1 VRHLK
6 VLLTV
11 PSLNLSE
18 FKGLARVSLE
28 LYKGLLKN
36 DVEVEVYEVH
46 KPRKN
51 YIKTL
56 TTVPIKQLFSKADI
70 IHATSPENGI
80 FLKFMKNTVATFHD
94 FIPFTHT
101 EKLKF
106 KKGFI
111 VKNYAK
117 ISWWLASKVKVV
129 VVNST
134 QTAQEFKRY
143 YGREAIVINP
153 GCDERFKPLKVKKDK
168 ITLGWFGN
176 WSYRKNLRDA
186 IEVFKL
192 VKKKIDCKLLIAGGS
207 LGGLY
212 QEEYNPLELTRG
224 LEDVEIREYIPESKI
239 VEFYNEFDVYLRT
252 SLYEGF
258 DINLIEAMRC
268 CIPCFVFSWAK
279 IPEETTKFALK
290 CSDTHDMANKILE
303 LIDSEDYKKISKKG
317 IEYTKQFTWERFCD
331 QHLQIYES
339 L

>member
-1 VRHLK
+1 MR
-6 VLLTV
+6 VLLVV
-11 PSLNLSE
+11 PSLDVPE

-28 LYKGLLKN
+28 LYRGLLKKG
-36 DVEVEVYEVH
+36 VKVEVYEVH

-51 YIKTL
+51 YAKTL
-56 TTVPIKQLFSKADI
+56 TTVPLKQLFSKADTI
-70 IHATSPENGI
+70 NATSPENGM
-80 FLKFMKNTVATFHD
+80 FLKFKKKTVVTFHD

-106 KKGFI
+106 KKGFL

-117 ISWWLASKVKVV
+117 ISWWLASKAKLIVA
-129 VVNST
+129 NST
-134 QTAQEFKRY
+134 QTAQEFKKY

-176 WSYRKNLRDA
+176 WSYRKNLKDA
-186 IEVFKL
+186 VEVFKM
-192 VKKKIDCKLLIAGGS
+192 VKKEIDCRLVIAGGS

-224 LEDVEIREYIPESKI
+224 LEDVEIREYVPEDKI
-239 VEFYNEFDVYLRT
+239 VEFYNEFDIYLR
-252 SLYEGF
+252 SSWYEGF
-258 DINLIEAMRC
+258 DLNLIEAMRC
-268 CIPCFVFSWAK
+268 GVPCFVFSWAK
-279 IPEETTKFALK
+279 IPKETTKFAVK
-290 CSDTHDMANKILE
+290 CIDTKDMATKVVEILN
-303 LIDSEDYKKISKKG
+303 DKSKYLEIVRKSRA
-317 IEYTKQFTWERFCD
+317 YARQFTWERFCD